1 MEKAFNTA
9 TLQVGEEFMS
19 DLENSRRWDRKLKKE
34 TGNAKGTRYPDY
46 KTQLKSFK
54 WVDHL
59 FQFDSA
65 STTSLN

>member
-1 MEKAFNTA
+1 
-9 TLQVGEEFMS
+9 MS

-34 TGNAKGTRYPDY
+34 TGNAKGTRYPDH

-54 WVDHL
+54 WVDNL
-59 FQFDSA
+59 LQFDSA